1 MAIAARDNMVKKN
14 NELKNAI
21 ALVLVD
27 LKQIADG
34 RDNEGELS
42 EPGLKM
48 VAKNAISKLEGIKI
62 NDDMHELKVQLQDQ
76 VSDKTIPNAEK
87 LVNWID
93 DTHRAKPA
101 IYFPEG
107 VERQIAIRF
116 ETLFDRLKTLNK

>member
-1 MAIAARDNMVKKN
+1 MATAVRDNMVKKN

-34 RDNEGELS
+34 HDNEGELS
-42 EPGLKM
+42 EAGLKM
-48 VAKNAISKLEGIKI
+48 VAKNAISKLEGIHPIK
-62 NDDMHELKVQLQDQ
+62 DEVSDQ

-93 DTHRAKPA
+93 DTHRAKA
-101 IYFPEG
+101 ATYFPEG